1 MKHFFFEK
9 NRVYSHPLL
18 SPPVPRMSS
27 FAAPPRQLRTQFQV
41 RPVPQKEQEEV
52 QECLGVLGKTMLGL
66 GAAAAAGSRGALA
79 QRQRGV
85 VIPNRTPSSA
95 VPSVGGS
102 GLQEFGV
109 DPQGRFAQPLASF
122 DADAGGVQADVVPKL
137 DFENMEK
144 SSTQRLPGEDIQLFS
159 LAPEEQ
165 KYLLSALPS
174 SVETLAGQSPPRAPV
189 HVLLKFDN
197 FNSAGLRTDAY
208 NDRQKIA
215 FGVLDRLGVI
225 PARVKV
231 DKTQVP
237 GVHLPPDRYFKSFEV
252 EASYPSLL
260 TFRNAFDQIV
270 EDKGFL
276 PHVDGSIDAN
286 LWDSLFVLVFGEPV
300 DTAFA
305 TVQSQLSAESG
316 LELLD
321 NEDHA
326 WGVSLQSNW
335 QSAVERALDRIAP
348 LQTEINQQ
356 FADFLGYERWN
367 ILDTP
372 AAAQEA
378 MGAMSSKVRTA
389 LSNFRQTVVQSVL
402 GSTPQ
407 LKVLGLNALY
417 VNRIPEPK
425 TLSQRLTGWF
435 GGAAGTQRA
444 SALPKESPLF
454 NVGRYKDRLSIGK
467 RREFNTAR
475 TAVRRNRRDRERTYI
490 YM

>member
-1 MKHFFFEK
+1 
-9 NRVYSHPLL
+9 
-18 SPPVPRMSS
+18 MSS

-41 RPVPQKEQEEV
+41 RPVPQKEQAEEV
-52 QECLGVLGKTMLGL
+52 EECSKGLKSLVLSALAG
-66 GAAAAAGSRGALA
+66 AAAAGSRGALA
-79 QRQRGV
+79 QTEHGV
-85 VIPNRTPSSA
+85 VIPNRTPPSA

-102 GLQEFGV
+102 GLQEMPV

-174 SVETLAGQSPPRAPV
+174 SVETLAGQSSPRAPV

-305 TVQSQLSAESG
+305 TVQAQLSAESG
-316 LELLD
+316 LELLENQD
-321 NEDHA
+321 TE
-326 WGVSLQSNW
+326 WGVSLLPRW

-348 LQTEINQQ
+348 LKTEINRQ

-378 MGAMSSKVRTA
+378 MDAMSPKVQTA
-389 LSNFRQTVVQSVL
+389 LSEFRQTVVQSVL
-402 GSTPQ
+402 DSTAQ

-417 VNRIPEPK
+417 VNRVPEPK